1 MTAPANLPAASQVKK
16 GHAAIWLS
24 VTFILILLIA
34 TAPLISASI
43 GGGVASA
50 LGCEVTEGVSSPC
63 MFMGRDISET
73 LSVMFVLGWLAFDTL
88 PFGAFLLAIW
98 AVVACVVAF
107 FRWRRRHS
115 AA

>member
-1 MTAPANLPAASQVKK
+1 MTVPSSPHGAGQVRKS
-16 GHAAIWLS
+16 HAGVWLS

-43 GGGVASA
+43 GGGIAGA

-63 MFMGRDISET
+63 MFMGSDISET
-73 LSVMFVLGWLAFDTL
+73 LSVMFVVGWLAFETL

-98 AVVACVVAF
+98 AVVAAVVVF
-107 FRWRRRHS
+107 LRWRRRRS
-115 AA
+115 AV